1 MNLPHKTC
9 DQQRL
14 RLLLA
19 DQLPE
24 SVQAEVAEHLAQCA
38 SCRQA
43 LESFA
48 GDAPWWSEVESCLR
62 ANADLASRSHAP
74 PSEPCSSADVRS
86 FSEAKSCDESFAADF
101 VVDFLEPCDQPD

>member
-9 DQQRL
+9 DPQRL

-24 SVQAEVAEHLAQCA
+24 PLQEEVAEHLAHCS

-62 ANADLASRSHAP
+62 ANAEPASISNGPRSKP
-74 PSEPCSSADVRS
+74 PSSAEALS
-86 FSEAKSCDESFAADF
+86 FGDAKSCDESFAADF
-101 VVDFLEPCDQPD
+101 VVDFLEPCE